1 MSKKKGFSWG
11 KLAEA
16 GIGVYIMLPGLEDV
30 AAGGTTVL
38 PSFYLGLGMVLHAL
52 GRR

>member
-1 MSKKKGFSWG
+1 MKKGFWG

-16 GIGVYIMLPGLEDV
+16 GIGVYLMLPGLEDV
-30 AAGGTTVL
+30 ATGGTTIA
-38 PSFYLGLGMVLHAL
+38 PSFYLGLGMVMHAL